1 MKNTVIQNQLYAQ
14 VKAEI
19 NDQKLN
25 AIVTDTGIE
34 FDPMHIQLS
43 PSMRASFHFFY
54 QRSDIGINDT
64 SDHALV
70 FIEYN
75 DKVYELT
82 AYEISEGYPYDEEW
96 NPNTPNLGLPR
107 DEHGYYKGSWWKKL
121 NAINDLMYKYSHELH
136 ENNPSF
142 WS

>member
-1 MKNTVIQNQLYAQ
+1 MKNTTLQNQLYAQ
-14 VKAEI
+14 VKEEI
-19 NDQKLN
+19 NDQNL
-25 AIVTDTGIE
+25 IVEVEPYGIT

-54 QRSDIGINDT
+54 QRSNIGINDT
-64 SDHALV
+64 SDHTLV

-82 AYEISEGYPYDEEW
+82 AYEISEGYPY
-96 NPNTPNLGLPR
+96 
-107 DEHGYYKGSWWKKL
+107 KGSWWKKL
-121 NAINDLMYKYSHELH
+121 NAINDLMFKYSLELH
-136 ENNPSF
+136 QNNPSP

>member
-1 MKNTVIQNQLYAQ
+1 MKNTTLQNQLYAQ

-19 NDQKLN
+19 NDQNLVVE
-25 AIVTDTGIE
+25 VTPYGIT

-54 QRSDIGINDT
+54 ERSNIGINDT

-96 NPNTPNLGLPR
+96 YPTPNVNLPR
-107 DEHGYYKGSWWKKL
+107 DDDGYYKGSWWKKL
-121 NAINDLMYKYSHELH
+121 NAINDLMFKYSLELH
-136 ENNPSF
+136 KNNPSP